1 MSSGTSVPE
10 APFERVLMAGL
21 GHGRQRYVARV
32 ISDDGCVKRFD
43 VRGQTE
49 KLARRTLEKFLTR
62 HWSAYRVAELQVAD
76 DRRKVEDDGKAQP
89 TKS

>member
-1 MSSGTSVPE
+1 MQARPSV
-10 APFERVLMAGL
+10 

-62 HWSAYRVAELQVAD
+62 HWTGYSVAELQAESSDV
-76 DRRKVEDDGKAQP
+76 RKKERN
-89 TKS
+89 